1 MNALQ
6 RRAYWRKN
14 VVIMRSLER
23 KYAKQIK
30 NVLIKQ
36 VDKIKIDNT
45 DFYSDELLDIYKRMY
60 KESVPKFA
68 NAQFRSMRK
77 LKQFGGGVEW
87 TAFVNEW
94 LATNAFSLVSTV
106 FNNYRDV
113 IIKIIQQATT
123 EAVEQGLGVDETTRL
138 ITERLTAFKDGLAPG
153 FLAERIVR
161 TEIMRAANLGHMKG
175 AEALP
180 YQVKKVWVSAKDHRT
195 RRMPKDL
202 FDHWV
207 LDGVEKELDEPFTQT
222 GKNGVT
228 IQAQQPGD
236 LMSGQDKKST
246 AAFTINCR
254 CTIGFVAKRD
264 ANGKLIMK

>member
-1 MNALQ
+1 
-6 RRAYWRKN
+6 
-14 VVIMRSLER
+14 MRNLEK
-23 KYAKQIK
+23 KYAKPITELLK
-30 NVLIKQ
+30 KQ
-36 VDKIKIDNT
+36 TNKINRDNT

-60 KESVPKFA
+60 KETVPKFA
-68 NAQFRSMRK
+68 NAQFRTMRK
-77 LKQFGGGVEW
+77 EKQFGSGAEW

-94 LATNAFSLVSTV
+94 LATNGFSLVSTV

-113 IIKIIQQATT
+113 IIKIISQATT
-123 EAVEQGLGVDETTRL
+123 EAIQQGLGIEETTKL
-138 ITERLTAFKDGLAPG
+138 ITERLTGFNDGLGPA
-153 FLAERIVR
+153 FIAERIAR

-180 YQVKKVWVSAKDHRT
+180 YQVEKIWISAKDHRT

-207 LDGVEKELDEPFTQT
+207 LDGVKKELYEPFTQT

-228 IQAQQPGD
+228 LECQQPGD
-236 LMSGQDKKST
+236 MMNGQDKKST

-254 CTIGFVAKRD
+254 CTVAFIPKRD
-264 ANGKLIMK
+264 SNGKLIMK